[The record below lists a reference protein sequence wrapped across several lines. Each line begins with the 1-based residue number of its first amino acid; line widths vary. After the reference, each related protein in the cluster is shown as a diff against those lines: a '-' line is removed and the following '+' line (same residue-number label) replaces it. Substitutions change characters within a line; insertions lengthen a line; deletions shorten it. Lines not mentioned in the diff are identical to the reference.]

1 MNGWAEFGEAEER
14 REELVREAE
23 RWRLVRALRGA
34 RKRGGRKARTR
45 REGDLYGVFGGRG
58 TEGIEVRWGM
68 AVDEAEVAEL
78 LELNGMPRWVA
89 FEERFIVA
97 EKAGEVLAALRYRT
111 EPKRLVLGILV
122 TDPWAEERSLAVA
135 LYAGV
140 REMALEM
147 GVKEIRAWADRYSEY
162 PREAGY
168 RRRRG
173 DWHLEVRR
181 SGTIGEELPWGRW
194 RRVFGLL
201 GIVAVPFVGVLRKR
215 G

>member
-1 MNGWAEFGEAEER
+1 MNGWAEFEAAEER
-14 REELVREAE
+14 RKELVREAE
-23 RWRLVRALRGA
+23 RGRLVRTLREA
-34 RKRGGRKARTR
+34 RKARTR
-45 REGDLYGVFGGRG
+45 REGRLSGGLETRD
-58 TEGIEVRWGM
+58 IEVRWGM
-68 AVDEAEVAEL
+68 AEDEAKVAEL

-97 EKAGEVLAALRYRT
+97 EKDGEVLAALRYRT
-111 EPKRLVLGILV
+111 EPKRLVLGLLV
-122 TDPWAEERSLAVA
+122 ADPWAEERSLAVA

-147 GVKEIRAWADRYSEY
+147 GVKEIRARAERYSDY

-181 SGTIGEELPWGRW
+181 SGTIDDELPRGRW
-194 RRVFGLL
+194 RRVLGLF
-201 GIVAVPFVGVLRKR
+201 GIVAVPFVGVLRKQ

>member
-1 MNGWAEFGEAEER
+1 MNGWAEFGAAKER

-23 RWRLVRALRGA
+23 RVRLVRTLREA
-34 RKRGGRKARTR
+34 RKARAR
-45 REGDLYGVFGGRG
+45 REGNLYGVSGEPG

-68 AVDEAEVAEL
+68 AEDEARVAEL

-97 EKAGEVLAALRYRT
+97 ERDGEVLAALRYRT
-111 EPKRLVLGILV
+111 EPKRLVLGLLV

-140 REMALEM
+140 RELALEM
-147 GVKEIRAWADRYSEY
+147 GVKEIRARANRYSEY

-173 DWHLEVRR
+173 GWHLEVRR
-181 SGTIGEELPWGRW
+181 SDMNDEELPRGRW
-194 RRVFGLL
+194 RRVFRLF
-201 GIVAVPFVGVLRKR
+201 GIVAVPFVGVLRKQV
-215 G
+215 

>member
-1 MNGWAEFGEAEER
+1 MNGWAEFGAAEER

-23 RWRLVRALRGA
+23 RGRLVRTLREE
-34 RKRGGRKARTR
+34 RKARVR
-45 REGDLYGVFGGRG
+45 REGSLSGGLETG
-58 TEGIEVRWGM
+58 DIEVRWGM
-68 AVDEAEVAEL
+68 AEDEAKVAEL
-78 LELNGMPRWVA
+78 LELNGIPRWVA

-97 EKAGEVLAALRYRT
+97 EKDGEVLAALRYRT
-111 EPKRLVLGILV
+111 EPKRLVLGLLV

-147 GVKEIRAWADRYSEY
+147 GVKEIGARADLYSDY

-168 RRRRG
+168 RRQRG
-173 DWHLEVRR
+173 GWHLEVRR
-181 SGTIGEELPWGRW
+181 SGTIDEELPRGRW

-201 GIVAVPFVGVLRKR
+201 GIVAVPFVGVLRKQ

>member
-1 MNGWAEFGEAEER
+1 MNGWAEFRAAEEH

-23 RWRLVRALRGA
+23 RGRLVRTLREA
-34 RKRGGRKARTR
+34 RKARVR
-45 REGDLYGVFGGRG
+45 REGSLSGVSGVPV
-58 TEGIEVRWGM
+58 TEAIEVRWGM
-68 AVDEAEVAEL
+68 AEDEPRIANL
-78 LELNGMPRWVA
+78 LELNGMPRWIA
-89 FEERFIVA
+89 FEERYIVA
-97 EKAGEVLAALRYRT
+97 EKDGEVLAALRYRT
-111 EPKRLVLGILV
+111 EPKRLVLGLLV
-122 TDPWAEERSLAVA
+122 ADPWAEERSLAVA

-147 GVKEIRAWADRYSEY
+147 GVKEIRARAERYSDY

-181 SGTIGEELPWGRW
+181 SGTIDDELPRGRW
-194 RRVFGLL
+194 RRVLGLF
-201 GIVAVPFVGVLRKR
+201 GIVAVPFVGVLRKQ

>member
-1 MNGWAEFGEAEER
+1 MNGWAEFGAAKER

-23 RWRLVRALRGA
+23 RVRLVRTLREA
-34 RKRGGRKARTR
+34 RKARAR
-45 REGDLYGVFGGRG
+45 REGNLYGVSGEPG

-68 AVDEAEVAEL
+68 AEDEARVAEL

-97 EKAGEVLAALRYRT
+97 ERDGEVLAALRYRT
-111 EPKRLVLGILV
+111 EPKRLVLGLLV

-140 REMALEM
+140 RELALEM
-147 GVKEIRAWADRYSEY
+147 GVKEIRARANRYSEY

-173 DWHLEVRR
+173 GWHLEVRR
-181 SGTIGEELPWGRW
+181 SDMNDEELPRGGW
-194 RRVFGLL
+194 RRVFRLF
-201 GIVAVPFVGVLRKR
+201 GIVAVPFVGVLRKQV
-215 G
+215 

>member
-1 MNGWAEFGEAEER
+1 MNGWAEFGAAKER

-23 RWRLVRALRGA
+23 RVRLVRTLREA
-34 RKRGGRKARTR
+34 RKARAR
-45 REGDLYGVFGGRG
+45 REGNLYGVSGEPG

-68 AVDEAEVAEL
+68 AEDEARVAEL

-97 EKAGEVLAALRYRT
+97 ERDGEVLAAIRYRT
-111 EPKRLVLGILV
+111 EPKRLVLGLLV

-140 REMALEM
+140 RELALEM
-147 GVKEIRAWADRYSEY
+147 GVKEIRARANRYSEY

-173 DWHLEVRR
+173 GWHLEVRR
-181 SGTIGEELPWGRW
+181 SDMNDEELPRGGW
-194 RRVFGLL
+194 RRVFRLF
-201 GIVAVPFVGVLRKR
+201 GIVAVPFVGVLRKQV
-215 G
+215 

>member
-1 MNGWAEFGEAEER
+1 MNGWAEFEAAEER
-14 REELVREAE
+14 RGELLREAE
-23 RWRLVRALRGA
+23 RWRLVRALREA
-34 RKRGGRKARTR
+34 RKGRARG
-45 REGDLYGVFGGRG
+45 EGSVSGGPE

-68 AVDEAEVAEL
+68 AEDEAKVAEL

-97 EKAGEVLAALRYRT
+97 EKDGEVLAALRYRT
-111 EPKRLVLGILV
+111 EPKRLVLGLLV

-147 GVKEIRAWADRYSEY
+147 GVKEIRARADRYSDY

-173 DWHLEVRR
+173 DWHLKVRR
-181 SGTIGEELPWGRW
+181 SGTIDEELPRSRW

-201 GIVAVPFVGVLRKR
+201 GIVAVPFVGVLRKQ

>member
-1 MNGWAEFGEAEER
+1 MNGWAEFGAAEER

-23 RWRLVRALRGA
+23 RGRLVRTLREV
-34 RKRGGRKARTR
+34 RKARVR
-45 REGDLYGVFGGRG
+45 REGSLSGGLETG
-58 TEGIEVRWGM
+58 DIEVRWGM
-68 AVDEAEVAEL
+68 AEDEAEVAEL
-78 LELNGMPRWVA
+78 LELNGIPRWVA

-97 EKAGEVLAALRYRT
+97 EKDGEVLAALRYRT
-111 EPKRLVLGILV
+111 EPKRLVLGLLV

-147 GVKEIRAWADRYSEY
+147 GVKEIGARADLYSDY

-168 RRRRG
+168 RRQRG
-173 DWHLEVRR
+173 GWHLEVRR
-181 SGTIGEELPWGRW
+181 SGTIDEELPRGRW

-201 GIVAVPFVGVLRKR
+201 GIVAVPFVGVLRKQ

>member
-1 MNGWAEFGEAEER
+1 MNGWAEFGAAKER

-23 RWRLVRALRGA
+23 RVRLVRTLREA
-34 RKRGGRKARTR
+34 RKARAR
-45 REGDLYGVFGGRG
+45 REGNLYGVSGEPG

-68 AVDEAEVAEL
+68 AEDEARVAEL

-97 EKAGEVLAALRYRT
+97 EKDGEVLAALRYRT
-111 EPKRLVLGILV
+111 EPKRLVLGLPV
-122 TDPWAEERSLAVA
+122 ADPWAEERSPAVA

-147 GVKEIRAWADRYSEY
+147 GVKEIRARADRYSDY

-168 RRRRG
+168 RRQRG
-173 DWHLEVRR
+173 GWHLEVRR
-181 SGTIGEELPWGRW
+181 SGTIDEELPRGRW
-194 RRVFGLL
+194 RRLLGLL
-201 GIVAVPFVGVLRKR
+201 GIVGVPFVGVL
-215 G
+215 

>member
-1 MNGWAEFGEAEER
+1 MNGWAEFGAAEER
-14 REELVREAE
+14 REELVREAQ
-23 RWRLVRALRGA
+23 RGRLVRTLREA
-34 RKRGGRKARTR
+34 RKARVR
-45 REGDLYGVFGGRG
+45 REGSLSGGLKTG
-58 TEGIEVRWGM
+58 AIEVRWGM
-68 AVDEAEVAEL
+68 AEDEDKVAEL
-78 LELNGMPRWVA
+78 LELNGIPRWVA

-97 EKAGEVLAALRYRT
+97 EKDGEVLAALRYRT
-111 EPKRLVLGILV
+111 EPKRLVLGLLV

-147 GVKEIRAWADRYSEY
+147 GVKEIGARADLYSDY

-168 RRRRG
+168 RRQRG
-173 DWHLEVRR
+173 GWHLEVRR
-181 SGTIGEELPWGRW
+181 SGTIDEELPRGRW

-201 GIVAVPFVGVLRKR
+201 GIVAVPFVGVLRKQ

>member
-1 MNGWAEFGEAEER
+1 MNGWAEFGAAEER
-14 REELVREAE
+14 RKKLMREAE
-23 RWRLVRALRGA
+23 RVRLVRTLREA
-34 RKRGGRKARTR
+34 RKARTR
-45 REGDLYGVFGGRG
+45 REGNLYGVSGEPG
-58 TEGIEVRWGM
+58 TEDIEVRWGM
-68 AVDEAEVAEL
+68 AEDEAKVAEL
-78 LELNGMPRWVA
+78 LELNGMPRWMA

-97 EKAGEVLAALRYRT
+97 EKDGEVLAALRYRT
-111 EPKRLVLGILV
+111 EQKRLVLGLLV

-147 GVKEIRAWADRYSEY
+147 GVKEIRARTDRYSDY

-168 RRRRG
+168 RRQRG
-173 DWHLEVRR
+173 GWHLEVRR
-181 SGTIGEELPWGRW
+181 SGTIDEELPRGRW

-201 GIVAVPFVGVLRKR
+201 GIVAVPFVGVLRKQ

>member
-1 MNGWAEFGEAEER
+1 MNGWAEFRAAEER
-14 REELVREAE
+14 REELMREAE
-23 RWRLVRALRGA
+23 RVRLVRTLRE
-34 RKRGGRKARTR
+34 ARTR
-45 REGDLYGVFGGRG
+45 REANLYGVSGESL

-68 AVDEAEVAEL
+68 AEDEARVAEL

-97 EKAGEVLAALRYRT
+97 EKGGQVLAALRYRT
-111 EPKRLVLGILV
+111 EPKRLVLGLLV
-122 TDPWAEERSLAVA
+122 TDPWAEERPLAVA

-147 GVKEIRAWADRYSEY
+147 GVKEIRAMADRYSDY

-168 RRRRG
+168 WRRRG
-173 DWHLEVRR
+173 GWHLEVRP
-181 SGTIGEELPWGRW
+181 SGTIDEELPRGRW
-194 RRVFGLL
+194 RRMFGLL
-201 GIVAVPFVGVLRKR
+201 GIVAVPFVGVLRKQ

>member
-1 MNGWAEFGEAEER
+1 MNGWAEFRAAEER
-14 REELVREAE
+14 REELMREAE
-23 RWRLVRALRGA
+23 RVRLVRTLRE
-34 RKRGGRKARTR
+34 ARTR
-45 REGDLYGVFGGRG
+45 REANLYGVSGESL
-58 TEGIEVRWGM
+58 TEGIEVRWDM
-68 AVDEAEVAEL
+68 AEDEARVAEL

-97 EKAGEVLAALRYRT
+97 ERDGEVLAALRYRT
-111 EPKRLVLGILV
+111 EPKRLVLGLLV
-122 TDPWAEERSLAVA
+122 TDPWAEERPLAVT

-147 GVKEIRAWADRYSEY
+147 GVKEIRARADRYSDY

-168 RRRRG
+168 LRRRG
-173 DWHLEVRR
+173 GWHLEVRR
-181 SGTIGEELPWGRW
+181 SGAIDEDLPRGRW

-201 GIVAVPFVGVLRKR
+201 GIVAVPFVGVLRKQ

>member
-1 MNGWAEFGEAEER
+1 MNGWAEFRAAEER
-14 REELVREAE
+14 REELMREAE
-23 RWRLVRALRGA
+23 RVRLVRTLRE
-34 RKRGGRKARTR
+34 ARTR
-45 REGDLYGVFGGRG
+45 REANLYGVSGESL

-68 AVDEAEVAEL
+68 AEDEARIAEL

-97 EKAGEVLAALRYRT
+97 ERDGEVLAALRYRT
-111 EPKRLVLGILV
+111 EPKRLVLGLLV

-140 REMALEM
+140 RELALEM
-147 GVKEIRAWADRYSEY
+147 GVKEIRARSDRYSEY

-173 DWHLEVRR
+173 GWHLEVRR
-181 SGTIGEELPWGRW
+181 TGMIDEELPRGRW

-201 GIVAVPFVGVLRKR
+201 GIVAVPFVGVLRK
-215 G
+215 

>member
-1 MNGWAEFGEAEER
+1 MNGWAEFGAAEER
-14 REELVREAE
+14 RKELVREAE
-23 RWRLVRALRGA
+23 RGRLVRTLREA
-34 RKRGGRKARTR
+34 RKAKTR
-45 REGDLYGVFGGRG
+45 REGDLYGVSGGQG

-68 AVDEAEVAEL
+68 AEDEAKVAEL

-97 EKAGEVLAALRYRT
+97 EKDGEVLASLRYRT
-111 EPKRLVLGILV
+111 EPKRLVLGLLV
-122 TDPWAEERSLAVA
+122 ADPWAEERSLAVA

-147 GVKEIRAWADRYSEY
+147 GVREIRASSADRYSDY

-173 DWHLEVRR
+173 GWHLEVRR
-181 SGTIGEELPWGRW
+181 SGTIEEELPRGRW
-194 RRVFGLL
+194 RRMLGLF
-201 GIVAVPFVGVLRKR
+201 GIVAVPFAGVLRK
-215 G
+215 

>member
-1 MNGWAEFGEAEER
+1 MNGWVEFEVVEER
-14 REELVREAE
+14 RRELLREAE
-23 RWRLVRALRGA
+23 RWRLAKAVREA
-34 RKRGGRKARTR
+34 RRR
-45 REGDLYGVFGGRG
+45 REGSLSGGPG

-68 AVDEAEVAEL
+68 AEDESRIANL

-97 EKAGEVLAALRYRT
+97 EKDGEVLAALRYRT
-111 EPKRLVLGILV
+111 EAKRLVLGLPV
-122 TDPWAEERSLAVA
+122 ADPWAEERSPAVA

-147 GVKEIRAWADRYSEY
+147 GVKEIRARADRYSDY

-173 DWHLEVRR
+173 EWHLEVRR
-181 SGTIGEELPWGRW
+181 SATIGEELPRGRW

-201 GIVAVPFVGVLRKR
+201 GIVAVPFVGVLRKQ

>member
-1 MNGWAEFGEAEER
+1 MNGWAEFRAAEER
-14 REELVREAE
+14 REELMREAE
-23 RWRLVRALRGA
+23 RVRLVRTLRE
-34 RKRGGRKARTR
+34 ARTR
-45 REGDLYGVFGGRG
+45 REANLYGVSGESL

-68 AVDEAEVAEL
+68 AEDEARIAEL

-97 EKAGEVLAALRYRT
+97 ERDGEVLAALRYWT
-111 EPKRLVLGILV
+111 EPKRLVLGLLV

-140 REMALEM
+140 RELALEM
-147 GVKEIRAWADRYSEY
+147 GVKEIRARSDRYSEY

-173 DWHLEVRR
+173 GWHLEVRR
-181 SGTIGEELPWGRW
+181 TGMIDEELPRGRW

-201 GIVAVPFVGVLRKR
+201 GIVAVPFVGVLRK
-215 G
+215 